1 MFFETISRENFAA
14 FLKSRTDFS
23 LSGTIMDKSES
34 KHFYRFVRMPLA
46 DDEHHVEA
54 LYGKMYC
61 SYPAGVGDSL
71 FSRSEDLEFMAF
83 VVDYEDAYCMN
94 YMFLSSRLFGLPAI
108 GSPRDIRNDMAQDLM
123 KHLQEKTVIEPELL
137 NDPALQ
143 AVAYEKAVEE
153 YVMQQKIA
161 NPTREKMQEFM
172 SDLDDTTIIE
182 YLASPTKWAD
192 RVIHALDEK
201 APRRYDKPFSQ
212 GAGKRFLA
220 IQHLTEQKINA
231 FQADPCCWES
241 ACRGLFT
248 AIKDM
253 KNVRLTVEM
262 NGNKKELLYPAH
274 GIIKMAT
281 IRNKSISTFA
291 IYPSK
296 LTREMEDFLE
306 ANSPEYA
313 DHRYEMPM
321 SAISCIKRGK
331 KTLWENPMFKKG

>member
-1 MFFETISRENFAA
+1 MFFKTISRENFAA
-14 FLKSRTDFS
+14 FLKNRTDFS
-23 LSGTIMDKSES
+23 LSGTILGEYES
-34 KHFYRFVRMPLA
+34 KRFYRFVRMPLA

-54 LYGKMYC
+54 LYGKLYY

-71 FSRSEDLEFMAF
+71 FSRSENLEFMAF
-83 VVDYEDAYCMN
+83 VVDYENMYCLS
-94 YMFLSSRLFGLPAI
+94 YMFSHLFGLPAI
-108 GSPRDIRNDMAQDLM
+108 GSPRDIQSDMAQDLM
-123 KHLQEKTVIEPELL
+123 EHLQEKTVIEPELL

-143 AVAYEKAVEE
+143 AVAYENAVKE
-153 YVMQQKIA
+153 YAMQQKIA
-161 NPTREKMQEFM
+161 NPIQEKMQEFM
-172 SDLDDTTIIE
+172 SNLDDTTIIE
-182 YLASPTKWAD
+182 YLASPSKWAD

-241 ACRGLFT
+241 VCKDLFA

-253 KNVRLTVEM
+253 KNVRLIIKM
-262 NGNKKELLYPAH
+262 NGNEKELLYPAH
-274 GIIKMAT
+274 GISKMTT
-281 IRNKSISTFA
+281 IRNKSISTFE

-306 ANSPEYA
+306 ANNPKYD